1 MVVNKLKGGENM
13 RYVKPE
19 MEIQE
24 FRMTDMILTSGD
36 DMNEGGTHEEGT
48 GGGSGGSVDF
58 G

>member
-1 MVVNKLKGGENM
+1 M

-24 FRMTDMILTSGD
+24 FRTTDMILTSGD
-36 DMNEGGTHEEGT
+36 NMNEGGTHEEGT